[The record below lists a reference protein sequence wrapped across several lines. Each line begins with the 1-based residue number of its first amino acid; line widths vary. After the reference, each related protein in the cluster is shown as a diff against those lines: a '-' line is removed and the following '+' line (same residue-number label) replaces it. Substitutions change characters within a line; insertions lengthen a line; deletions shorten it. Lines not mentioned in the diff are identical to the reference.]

1 MSSKNTLQHRAE
13 RAQTYAGLF
22 EFVLQA
28 QLPPPARHVD
38 ALVTKYLPDYFAVF
52 EVHMR
57 G

>member
-1 MSSKNTLQHRAE
+1 MSSSNTLQRRTEH
-13 RAQTYAGLF
+13 AQTYAGLF

-28 QLPPPARHVD
+28 HLPPAARHVD
-38 ALVTKYLPDYFAVF
+38 ALVTKYLPGYFAVF

>member
-1 MSSKNTLQHRAE
+1 MSSSNTLQDRAE
-13 RAQTYAGLF
+13 CVQTCAGLF

-28 QLPPPARHVD
+28 QLPPAGWHVD
-38 ALVTKYLPDYFAVF
+38 TLVTKYLPGYFAVF